1 MGIKTHLQKKSKENI
16 KLVYSLGWRLVEQQV
31 LAKDL
36 MAEEPVLELRQMNQ
50 QLNRDLT
57 C

>member
-1 MGIKTHLQKKSKENI
+1 MEIKTHLQNKSKENI

-36 MAEEPVLELRQMNQ
+36 MAEEPVLELQQMNQ

>member
-1 MGIKTHLQKKSKENI
+1 MNQPKENI

-50 QLNRDLT
+50 QLNHDLT